1 MYIIIITTN
10 HWQAMLWKI
19 VNKEANNDLYL
30 YLRAL
35 FFISCFSKFSSR
47 MSFSG
52 CFIYLPYVYGKIL
65 HSCCKKKKKIWSQK
79 KWFQKYPTSA
89 SKKRSSSHL
98 GNEYIKNHLNYS
110 ILLNST
116 FIWRVW
122 LLSLATFRN
131 YNPVYRITFA
141 ENLLFY
147 FEHFLPW
154 SWMQIKH
161 VCHPY
166 SADFLMNKQQ

>member
-1 MYIIIITTN
+1 MTCISTSEPCFLSPVFQSSHPGCPFQAVLSTCHMSMAKFYI
-10 HWQAMLWKI
+10 A
-19 VNKEANNDLYL
+19 VA
-30 YLRAL
+30 
-35 FFISCFSKFSSR
+35 
-47 MSFSG
+47 
-52 CFIYLPYVYGKIL
+52 
-65 HSCCKKKKKIWSQK
+65 KKKKKIWSQK

-89 SKKRSSSHL
+89 SKKRSSSRL
-98 GNEYIKNHLNYS
+98 GNEYIENHLNYS

-122 LLSLATFRN
+122 LLSLATFWN

-154 SWMQIKH
+154 SWVQIKH
-161 VCHPY
+161 VRHPY